1 MTVKATLKQT
11 EKLMLGN
18 HNFSQLGFS
27 MMITRLK
34 TRYSRDPSPA
44 MLQRS
49 MEEINAFL
57 EKFKS
62 VMANDYAIVEKL

>member
-1 MTVKATLKQT
+1 MKATLKQT
-11 EKLMLGN
+11 EKLMEGN

-34 TRYSRDPSPA
+34 TRYSKDPSPT
-44 MLQRS
+44 MLNKS

-57 EKFKS
+57 EKFKA